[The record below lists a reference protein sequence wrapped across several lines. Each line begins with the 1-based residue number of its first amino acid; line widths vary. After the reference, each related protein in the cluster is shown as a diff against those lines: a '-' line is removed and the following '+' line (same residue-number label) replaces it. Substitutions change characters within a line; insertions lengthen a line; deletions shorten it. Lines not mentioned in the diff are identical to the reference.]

1 MVDAFRVNAQEVNHL
16 HLPPPPP
23 PAAPAVRARGAASP
37 PLNEPRASGRRA
49 AGQRGA
55 RGEDGAWTWPPR
67 GGARAG
73 TSLRVTLPLR
83 SDARVQTPSTNK
95 QTKPGFSVTY
105 RSPGESV
112 I

>member
-1 MVDAFRVNAQEVNHL
+1 MSLEHL
-16 HLPPPPP
+16 GGGRLGS
-23 PAAPAVRARGAASP
+23 AERAVRTAPGR
-37 PLNEPRASGRRA
+37 GRRGEGRGLA
-49 AGQRGA
+49 AL
-55 RGEDGAWTWPPR
+55 
-67 GGARAG
+67 AG

-105 RSPGESV
+105 RSLGESV